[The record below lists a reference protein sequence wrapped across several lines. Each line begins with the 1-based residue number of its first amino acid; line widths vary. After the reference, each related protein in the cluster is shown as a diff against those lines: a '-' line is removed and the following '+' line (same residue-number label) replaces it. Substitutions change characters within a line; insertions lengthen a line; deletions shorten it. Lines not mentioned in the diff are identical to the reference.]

1 MCDTCGKYDAC
12 TERFVVGDIV
22 KHKYGEADEWGTVVV
37 TDPFTGFTVE
47 WPDQSWTYSWSEP
60 YVSLTN
66 RPNVKPKETR
76 VKAETRETRVVDP
89 VTGGE
94 KGAKDLEL
102 GFIDP
107 LALEELGR
115 VASLGTKKYDPFNYV
130 KGYSWMLSVNALF
143 RHLLAFLRGE
153 DRDPET
159 GCLHVTHVA
168 WHGLALTSFALR
180 KVGTDDRVARTDSR
194 QTEA

>member
-1 MCDTCGKYDAC
+1 VCDTCGKYDAC
-12 TERFVVGDIV
+12 TERFHVGDIV
-22 KHKYGEADEWGTVVV
+22 KHKYDNELGEVVITGTEGYAVDWIGDS
-37 TDPFTGFTVE
+37 TT
-47 WPDQSWTYSWSEP
+47 
-60 YVSLTN
+60 TN
-66 RPNVKPKETR
+66 YKWKDNFVRLHKTAPAQERR
-76 VKAETRETRVVDP
+76 VKDP

-115 VASLGTKKYDPFNYV
+115 VASIGTKKDAPFNYV

-159 GCLHVTHVA
+159 GCLHVTHAA
-168 WHGLALTSFALR
+168 WHGLALTTFILR
-180 KVGTDDRVARTDSR
+180 KVGTDDRVNRPITD